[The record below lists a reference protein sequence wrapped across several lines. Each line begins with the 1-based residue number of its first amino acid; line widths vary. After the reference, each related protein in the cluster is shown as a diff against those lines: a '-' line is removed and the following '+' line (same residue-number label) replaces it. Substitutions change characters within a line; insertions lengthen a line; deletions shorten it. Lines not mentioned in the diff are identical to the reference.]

1 MPTTDS
7 AAKRARVN
15 KKKRAIN
22 KKRKQKMKTAINEF
36 EEAVANNDV
45 ELAEEKLREAKQNI
59 DKVASKGTIHK
70 NTAARKKSKL
80 DRKFNQLS
88 E

>member
-22 KKRKQKMKTAINEF
+22 KKRKQKMKTAISEF

-45 ELAEEKLREAKQNI
+45 DLAEEKLREAKQNI
-59 DKVASKGTIHK
+59 DKVTSKGTLHK

-80 DRKFNQLS
+80 DRKFNQLTK
-88 E
+88 

>member
-15 KKKRAIN
+15 E
-22 KKRKQKMKTAINEF
+22 KKRKINKNRKEKMKTAIKEF
-36 EEAVANNDV
+36 EEAVAEKDV
-45 ELAEEKLREAKQNI
+45 DLAAEKLREAKQTI
-59 DKVASKGTIHK
+59 DKATSNGTLHK

-80 DRKFNQLS
+80 DRKYNQIS